1 MEADI
6 CIVGA
11 GYTGLSAGISLAEA
25 GFGKEAARPLGQ
37 MMFEGAQII
46 RDRVTRYG
54 IDCDLKNGGVYG
66 AATTRKVAQLQEH
79 KDL

>member
-6 CIVGA
+6 CILGA

-54 IDCDLKNGGVYG
+54 IDCDLKNGGVY
-66 AATTRKVAQLQEH
+66 AAATRKVAQLQEH